1 MDAADQTGAHGNAEQ
16 AVRYIITRPCLAEGS
31 LSLLKY
37 LQPHFP
43 ADGEL
48 VLLDARGERH
58 TVTVDASRRRLMG
71 LDALY
76 RAHHLGVNDVLMLQ
90 RAAEREYSVACVVK
104 PHARPQP
111 GAAERPAPAP
121 PMVEKRVVIHA
132 TPHVREVRTE
142 RVSAAQISAVPA
154 GGTSAST
161 APTDNVLAGGSASP
175 SGERPDDRQ
184 RAPTTS
190 SGAQPAQAQP
200 TATAIREVAPAA
212 PVDRSGPALQ
222 STPASQHQTAAP
234 LSTLTARLQ
243 QGASVRTGTPQPVR
257 MNSAALNMGAR
268 HVSPLGAP
276 IQLQFGPA
284 RQGQVRPFPQG
295 SPALNLANTPTSAPA
310 QARVRGT
317 VTTGSALQVP
327 ATPAAPAVQPTTGT
341 AQSTRSTPAPAE
353 ALRSTTDLRP
363 NPEDQLA
370 ALARLTGYTCEH
382 LGSGVVRL
390 RAELGQHGYSV
401 LIATTPQALTTP
413 AWNEQCDYMALLTPE
428 DQRPQ
433 GIPRFTYAAL
443 EALLE
448 HARLAPLTPIDLR
461 GYWNT
466 GSFDQESV
474 ESVAELVSAHLA
486 QRGSFSHVLVTLAQQ
501 PAHSL
506 VQLPRLAE
514 RLGSGVNTSELQSI
528 LETLSRP
535 PFLALTPLPGGQY
548 YLRSEVR
555 DLLQEFGEYAEGM
568 RRRLRPAPLAAT
580 GR

>member
-1 MDAADQTGAHGNAEQ
+1 MDSADQTGAHGNPEQ

-48 VLLDARGERH
+48 VLHDARGEH
-58 TVTVDASRRRLMG
+58 YTVTVDVPRRRLMG

-76 RAHHLGVNDVLMLQ
+76 RAHHLGVNDVLMLV
-90 RAAEREYSVACVVK
+90 RAAEREYSVTCVVK

-111 GAAERPAPAP
+111 GAAERPAPPP

-142 RVSAAQISAVPA
+142 RVSAAQVSAPPTAATLPA
-154 GGTSAST
+154 S
-161 APTDNVLAGGSASP
+161 SP
-175 SGERPDDRQ
+175 ATPADARPDDRDRQ
-184 RAPTTS
+184 RAAVVS
-190 SGAQPAQAQP
+190 AEAEAAR
-200 TATAIREVAPAA
+200 ATPIREAAPAA
-212 PVDRSGPALQ
+212 PVPRNP
-222 STPASQHQTAAP
+222 PAAP
-234 LSTLTARLQ
+234 LNTLTARLQ
-243 QGASVRTGTPQPVR
+243 QGTSVRTGTPPQPVGATPAPL
-257 MNSAALNMGAR
+257 NSGAL
-268 HVSPLGAP
+268 HVSPLPAP

-284 RQGQVRPFPQG
+284 GQGQVRPFPQG
-295 SPALNLANTPTSAPA
+295 SPTLNPANMAAALSPA
-310 QARVRGT
+310 ASQPRVRGT
-317 VTTGSALQVP
+317 AATVSAPQVL
-327 ATPAAPAVQPTTGT
+327 AAPALQPATATGQPAKAT
-341 AQSTRSTPAPAE
+341 GQTIRSMPAAVGALHATP
-353 ALRSTTDLRP
+353 DLRQ

-370 ALARLTGYTCEH
+370 ALARLTGYACEH

-413 AWNEQCDYMALLTPE
+413 AWNEPCDYMALLTPE

-474 ESVAELVSAHLA
+474 ESVAELVSAYLA

-555 DLLQEFGEYAEGM
+555 ELLQEFGEYAEGM